1 MSSSVPPP
9 VQPGFTPVPSQPQPP
24 YRHRSF
30 AGPVVLIIIGIVCL
44 MGTMG
49 YLSIGRMARL
59 FAHYWPALL
68 ILWGLIKLIEHQQAQ
83 RQGYRSRGIGAGGIF
98 LVIMIMVTGLIATQ
112 IERVN
117 WSGIRDQINFD
128 DGDFPNIF
136 GESYNFSDHVE
147 QDFPTGASLKIID
160 NRGAVSV
167 HASED
172 NKITVVVRKRIGAE
186 NQDDA
191 NKYNDQTKPTI
202 TAIGGL
208 LTLDAKTDAA
218 GDHPVETDLDVSL
231 PARAAVTI
239 NSKRGDVVVAG
250 RNANVDVSAQ
260 HSDTSIE
267 DITGNVK
274 VNQDKGSVKVE
285 QVTGDVHVE
294 GRVNEVSVADV
305 KGSTQ
310 LEGEFQESVKLARI
324 AKTVTFKSSRT
335 DMEFSRIE
343 GTLDLDS
350 DDLHAD
356 EITGPVHLSTKSK
369 NIRLEAVSG
378 DVRLQDDNGTV
389 EVGMRTMGNIQID
402 NRNGDIQLAVPE
414 KAGFRLDA
422 RTRGGE
428 IQSEFPEL
436 KVNNSDQEGRAS
448 GTVGNAASHIVLN
461 NEHEGIEIRKASAI
475 PPRPP
480 EPPNP
485 AKAGKALPAPKEKVE
500 PTEN

>member
-1 MSSSVPPP
+1 MSSPVQPPL
-9 VQPGFTPVPSQPQPP
+9 QPGFTPVPPQPQSP
-24 YRHRSF
+24 RQHRSF
-30 AGPVVLIIIGIVCL
+30 AGPVVLIVIGVVCL

-49 YLSIGRMARL
+49 YLSIGRMAHL

-83 RQGYRSRGIGAGGIF
+83 REGVRARGIGAGGIF

-128 DGDFPNIF
+128 DGDFPKIF
-136 GESYNFSDHVE
+136 GESYNFNDHIE
-147 QDFPTGASLKIID
+147 QDFPAGASLKIID
-160 NRGAVSV
+160 ARGAVSV

-191 NKYNDQTKPTI
+191 NKYNGQTKPTI
-202 TAIGGL
+202 TTIGGL
-208 LTLDAKTDAA
+208 LTLDAKAEGA

-231 PARAAVTI
+231 PARAAVSI
-239 NSKRGDVVVAG
+239 ISKRGDVVVAS

-260 HSDTSIE
+260 RSDTSIE

-274 VNQDKGSVKVE
+274 VSQDKGSVKIE

-294 GRVNEVSVADV
+294 GRVNELSVADV
-305 KGSTQ
+305 KGGAQ

-324 AKTVTFKSSRT
+324 AKNVTFKSSRT

-343 GTLDLDS
+343 GSLDLDS

-389 EVGMRTMGNIQID
+389 EVGMRTLGNIQID

-436 KVNNSDQEGRAS
+436 KVDNNDQEGKAS
-448 GTVGNAASHIVLN
+448 GSVGNAASHIVLN

-485 AKAGKALPAPKEKVE
+485 AKAGKALPAPKVKVE